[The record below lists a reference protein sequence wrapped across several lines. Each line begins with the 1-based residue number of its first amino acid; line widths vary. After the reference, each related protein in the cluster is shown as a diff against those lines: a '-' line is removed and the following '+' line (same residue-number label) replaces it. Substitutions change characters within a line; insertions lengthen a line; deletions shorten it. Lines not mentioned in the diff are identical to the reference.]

1 MRKDRRGVTKMDKIT
16 LKISASFL
24 TGLAASFWGVYGPV
38 MVCVL
43 IAIIMDVVTG
53 LVKAKALG
61 LPWSSKVGARGF
73 WKKMALIT
81 ALAFGIFLDAFVPI
95 MLGVATVELPF
106 KLPIGTIV
114 GCYIVLNE
122 SISIFENI
130 YAVNPVAVPKWV
142 KTILEGARDDINEPT
157 KKEVD
162 HE

>member
-1 MRKDRRGVTKMDKIT
+1 MRKKSRGVTKMDK
-16 LKISASFL
+16 LSMKLSASLL

-38 MVCVL
+38 MCCVL
-43 IAIIMDVVTG
+43 IAIIMDIITG

-61 LPWSSKVGARGF
+61 IAWSSKVGARGF

-122 SISIFENI
+122 CISIFENI
-130 YAVNPVAVPKWV
+130 YAVNPVALPKWI
-142 KTILEGARDDINEPT
+142 KTILEGAKEDINEPT
-157 KKEVD
+157 KRES
-162 HE
+162 